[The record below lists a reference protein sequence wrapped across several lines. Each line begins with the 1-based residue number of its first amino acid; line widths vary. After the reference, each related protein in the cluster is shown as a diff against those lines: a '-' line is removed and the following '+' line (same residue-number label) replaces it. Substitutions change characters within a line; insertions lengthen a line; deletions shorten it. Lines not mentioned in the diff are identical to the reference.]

1 VKPRTIRNLIVSAPL
16 AIGVLAWFVLP
27 GPFAHGIIVGFLAT
41 LGALLGGLAAFTM
54 IAKKRRGTTLKPP
67 PLPIGSWDY
76 AMDLTDLD
84 GAPATPS
91 QWQGNVLVLNFWA
104 TWCAPCVAEM
114 PSLKRLLDRTADL
127 DVRFGFVTR
136 EEPGVVRP
144 FVEKRGIDLP
154 IYLLEGDPPE
164 CFKTRGIPATFVLD
178 RHGGIV
184 MRHAGAAAW
193 DADSIV
199 GFVRGLASKPSG

>member
-41 LGALLGGLAAFTM
+41 LGALLGGLVAFTM

-67 PLPIGSWDY
+67 PLPTSTWDY
-76 AMDLTDLD
+76 AMDLKDLD
-84 GAPATPS
+84 GAPVRAS
-91 QWQGNVLVLNFWA
+91 QWSGTVLVLNFWG

-114 PSLKRLLDRTADL
+114 PSLKRLRERTVDL

-136 EEPGVVRP
+136 EKSAVVRP
-144 FVEKRGIDLP
+144 FVEKWGIDLP
-154 IYLLEGDPPE
+154 IYLLEGEPPE

-178 RHGGIV
+178 RHGSIV
-184 MRHAGAAAW
+184 MRHTGAAAW

-199 GFVRGLASKPSG
+199 GFIRGLAVKPSA